1 MTPAGDAPSGGRR
14 SLRRAVYDL
23 LDPTIQ
29 TFSDRVVHNA
39 LIALVLINVVAVV
52 LESVPS
58 IEERFRAAFLA
69 IEIVSVVAFT
79 AEYALRLWTAVEH
92 MPLAER
98 SPWAARW
105 AWARTPGAVIDLLAV
120 VPFYAALFETADLR
134 ALALF
139 RLMRF
144 FKLARYSSGL
154 TSLLEAIYAE
164 RHALIATLLILS
176 GLALTMAT
184 FMHLAERGAQP
195 ERFGTIPDALWW
207 AIVTLTT
214 VGYGDVVPITPLGK
228 IVAGLTAI
236 MGVAMLAL
244 PVGIVATSFSE
255 VIHRRA
261 FVVTWSMVA
270 KVPLFSN
277 LGAAEIAEI
286 IQLLHSRSVQKNEV
300 VARRGEKAEA
310 MYFIVNGEVEVELM
324 EADNVRLRA
333 GDFFGEIA
341 ILTGDVRNATVR
353 ACRDTQLL
361 VLQAH
366 DLERL
371 MDRVPEI
378 GKRIRDVGHA
388 RAPDRVEPHPSEQG
402 RRRHKAEEPAQEPP
416 DRAS

>member
-1 MTPAGDAPSGGRR
+1 
-14 SLRRAVYDL
+14 
-23 LDPTIQ
+23 
-29 TFSDRVVHNA
+29 
-39 LIALVLINVVAVV
+39 
-52 LESVPS
+52 
-58 IEERFRAAFLA
+58 
-69 IEIVSVVAFT
+69 VAFF
-79 AEYALRLWTAVEH
+79 EH
-92 MPLAER
+92 
-98 SPWAARW
+98 
-105 AWARTPGAVIDLLAV
+105 
-120 VPFYAALFETADLR
+120 ADLR

-139 RLMRF
+139 RLVRF

-184 FMHLAERGAQP
+184 FMHLAERDAQP
-195 ERFGTIPDALWW
+195 ERFGTIPDAMWW

-214 VGYGDVVPITPLGK
+214 VGYGDVVPVTPLGK
-228 IVAGLTAI
+228 VVAALTAI

-244 PVGIVATSFSE
+244 PVGIVATSFAE

-270 KVPLFSN
+270 RVPLFSD
-277 LGAAEIAEI
+277 LTASEIAEI
-286 IQLLHSRSVQKNEV
+286 IQLLHSRSLQKNEV

-310 MYFIVNGEVEVELM
+310 MYFIVSGLVEVELM
-324 EADNVRLRA
+324 EADNVRL
-333 GDFFGEIA
+333 GPGEFFGEIA

-371 MDRVPEI
+371 MDRVPAI
-378 GKRIRDVGHA
+378 GQRIRDVGHA
-388 RAPDRVEPHPSEQG
+388 RAPDRVEANPSRDG
-402 RRRHKAEEPAQEPP
+402 RRPRPDPEPP
-416 DRAS
+416 ASEPGG

>member
-1 MTPAGDAPSGGRR
+1 MTPAGDAPAARR

-29 TFSDRVVHNA
+29 TFWDRVVHNG
-39 LIALVLINVVAVV
+39 LIGLVLVNVVAVV

-58 IEERFRAAFLA
+58 IEERFRWAFLVV
-69 IEIVSVVAFT
+69 EIVSVVAFT
-79 AEYALRLWTAVEH
+79 AEYLLRLWTAVEH
-92 MPLAER
+92 MPLAGR
-98 SPWAARW
+98 SAWAARW
-105 AWARTPGAVIDLLAV
+105 AWARTPGAIIDLLAI
-120 VPFYAALFETADLR
+120 VPFYVALFDQADLR

-139 RLMRF
+139 RLVRF

-164 RHALIATLLILS
+164 RHALLATLLILS

-184 FMHLAERGAQP
+184 FMYLAEREAQP

-214 VGYGDVVPITPLGK
+214 VGYGDVVPVTPLGK
-228 IVAGLTAI
+228 IVAALTAV

-244 PVGIVATSFSE
+244 PVGIVATSFAD

-286 IQLLHSRSVQKNEV
+286 MQLLHSHLVQKNEV

-310 MYFIVNGEVEVELM
+310 MYFIVSGEVEVELM
-324 EADNVRLRA
+324 DADNVRLGP

-341 ILTGDVRNATVR
+341 ILAGDVRNATVR

-402 RRRHKAEEPAQEPP
+402 LRRRRKAEEPPQAP